1 MKGFLANLRDGF
13 NAVRED
19 DERGDIVQTLII
31 IALLVLATIFVF
43 RVFLWPAIE
52 EQAVNTSDHIRN
64 SPADVIG

>member
-31 IALLVLATIFVF
+31 IALLVVAAIFVF
-43 RVFLWPAIE
+43 RVFLWPAIRG
-52 EQAVNTSDHIRN
+52 QAEVTSEK
-64 SPADVIG
+64 IGTSTDIIN